1 MSSVTEQLE
10 RIDILRKRAIQ
21 DPRFVDAA
29 KEHEQLIVQS
39 IQPPASSTK
48 PRKKK
53 KRERLSQIYSDLP
66 EQQPIYY

>member
-1 MSSVTEQLE
+1 MSSVTEKLE

-21 DPRFVDAA
+21 DPNFVDSA

-39 IQPPASSTK
+39 IQPPASNAK
-48 PRKKK
+48 PRKQK